1 MARKTNIEDLVVHT
15 DPLSFTGEL
24 KILAGNNVQ
33 TYNQDIQEYVPDRAL
48 VPTVLF
54 PEVYVQDPNNVM
66 TGNAELTGV
75 EWYEGAPKA
84 NGSNRIVGNTDY
96 EISEAT
102 VEGFPKYALRIKK
115 NVPTDKP
122 MEIYAVFTFTDK
134 RTMTEVRV
142 ERSLSFYTAT
152 YDSKNYSVKLGC
164 PDVIVVNPL
173 DVVPDE
179 QGNWSQVLT
188 AQLYSGKNPVPDEQA
203 AYWWQIRGIEGW
215 RDLTTE
221 ELETLIVAGW
231 DGQIWSKTIKVDARM
246 IEDKLSLRVRAAH
259 YTDSRPGAPQS
270 DALQEQAIVMVELPD
285 NITFSVVQTKG
296 ARVEYD
302 MKTQVAYRLDISAGN
317 KPISEK
323 QYSFFEITWFGK
335 SDKAGSQPVEIGKG
349 RTVSFAPIS
358 KGAHVSFGYHV
369 YAEVKQYSHYNT
381 LVDGDNTVTD
391 DEGNYIILPAYV

>member
-48 VPTVLF
+48 VPTVLL
-54 PEVYVQDPNNVM
+54 PEIYVQDPNNVM

-96 EISEAT
+96 EISETT

-369 YAEVKQYSHYNT
+369 YAEIK
-381 LVDGDNTVTD
+381 
-391 DEGNYIILPAYV
+391 